1 MYYDVFNGDG
11 DGICALH
18 QLRLAEPRPE
28 ATCITGVKRD
38 IRLLT
43 KPELAGVHDGQITVL
58 DISLDSNRDAL
69 LGLLTRNNTVHYLDH
84 HAAEPVPDSPLLTAN
99 IDLSADT
106 CTSLIV
112 NRLLDG
118 RFSAWAVCG
127 AFGDNLH
134 VQATNLAQSLSCD
147 ESQVASLREIGELL
161 NYNGYGANIS
171 DLHFHPGDLYK
182 AVSKFSDPFAFHN
195 ESTEL
200 TQLRDGFR
208 GDMELAMGTREHP
221 NKGKNRLYIFPD
233 APWARRVSGVF
244 ANLKAREKMD
254 SAHALITE
262 NSDGSL
268 RISVRAPLN
277 DKRDAVKLCK
287 QFPTGGGREAAAGIN
302 SLPAD
307 MLDPF
312 IEKFNSIYP

>member
-1 MYYDVFNGDG
+1 MYYDIFNGDG

-18 QLRLAEPRPE
+18 QLRLADPHPN
-28 ATCITGVKRD
+28 AVCITGVKRD
-38 IRLLT
+38 IKLLS
-43 KPELAGVHDGQITVL
+43 KPELADTADSNITVL
-58 DISLDSNRDAL
+58 DISLDSNREAL
-69 LGLLTRNNTVHYLDH
+69 LALLARDNRVQYIDH
-84 HAAEPVPDSPLLTAN
+84 HAADPIPDNSLLTPH

-112 NRLLDG
+112 NKLLAG
-118 RFSAWAVCG
+118 RYTKWAICG

-134 VQATNLAQSLSCD
+134 VQAQNLAGALGLNEQQTAL
-147 ESQVASLREIGELL
+147 LREIGELL
-161 NYNGYGANIS
+161 NYNGYGATLA
-171 DLHFHPGDLYK
+171 DLHFHPGDLYR
-182 AVSKFSDPFAFHN
+182 AVSEFADPFAFHR
-195 ESTEL
+195 ESKEL
-200 TQLRDGFR
+200 DRLRDGFR
-208 GDMELAMGTREHP
+208 NDMDLALGTKEYP
-221 NKGKNRLYIFPD
+221 SDGKNRLYFFPD

-244 ANLKAREKMD
+244 ANLKARKKME

-307 MLDPF
+307 MLEQF
-312 IEKFNSIYP
+312 IKKFNTTYP